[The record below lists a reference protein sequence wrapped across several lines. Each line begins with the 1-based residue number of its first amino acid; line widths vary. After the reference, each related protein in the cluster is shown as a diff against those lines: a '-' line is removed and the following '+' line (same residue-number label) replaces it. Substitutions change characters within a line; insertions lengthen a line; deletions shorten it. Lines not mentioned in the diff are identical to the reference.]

1 MREVRRFIII
11 DGNALVHRA
20 YHALPKLT
28 TKKGELVNAIYGF
41 LLVFL
46 RAIKEFQPDYVA
58 ACFDLPGP
66 TFRHEKFA
74 EYKATRPKISE
85 ELCEQI
91 PKTKEILRVFRVPI
105 FEKQGFEADDII
117 GTLATR
123 AAKAQSSELKAQSK
137 EGLEIIIISGDLDVL
152 QLVDKNTKVDF
163 LKRGVKDTILYDKK
177 AVFERY
183 GLSPALLPDFKAL
196 VGDPSDNIPGVP
208 GIGEKTAT
216 QLLKE
221 FGSLENLYKAIEQNS
236 EKAKKIKPQ
245 TRRILKKLKEQ
256 AFFSRMLAQ
265 ICRNVPINFD
275 LEKCAFG
282 KYNKEKAIDVLKKF
296 EFHSLIDRLLQASK
310 QNLRRLF

>member
-183 GLSPALLPDFKAL
+183 GLSPALF
-196 VGDPSDNIPGVP
+196 IPGVP